1 MMSRSMLNIMLRVPL
16 TYTDMKKYLIPILLS
31 LFSVPLSYIS
41 TSIMMLSPFAINYY
55 VTVALFTLSFNVTAF
70 ILTVSRKKNNC

>member
-1 MMSRSMLNIMLRVPL
+1 
-16 TYTDMKKYLIPILLS
+16 MKKHLIPILLS

-41 TSIMMLSPFAINYY
+41 TSLMMLSPFEINYY
-55 VTVALFTLSFNVTAF
+55 VTVTLFTLSFNVTAL